1 MIVLPMAG
9 LSSRFFKAGYTQPK
23 YMLDLHGQT
32 VFAHALGSFRAYFG
46 QERILIICRADYD
59 TPEFV
64 RAECVKAGLSEAD
77 LDLVVLDHETA
88 GQAETVALGLE
99 RAEADPEAP
108 LTIFN
113 IDTFR
118 PGFTHPKAFDLG
130 AIDGYV
136 EVFQGPGEH
145 WSFVRPDTSNPEAF
159 RAAEVAEKVRISD
172 LCSTG
177 LYYFRDVALFQ
188 TLYAPIA
195 AKDPATLQGGER
207 YIAPLYND
215 AIGQG
220 ADIRYALIG
229 ADEVLFCGTPDE
241 YDALRAREVL

>member
-9 LSSRFFKAGYTQPK
+9 LSSRFFKAGYTKPK

-46 QERILIICRADYD
+46 QEPITIICRADYD
-59 TPEFV
+59 TPDFV
-64 RAECVKAGLSEAD
+64 RAECAKAGLTGDD
-77 LDLVVLDHETA
+77 LALVVLEQETA

-99 RAEADPEAP
+99 RAGADADAP

-118 PGFTHPKAFDLG
+118 PGFTHPTAFDLS
-130 AIDGYV
+130 AVDGYV

-145 WSFVRPDTSNPEAF
+145 WSFVRPDTSDPDAF

-177 LYYFRDVALFQ
+177 LYYFRSVGLFQ
-188 TLYAPIA
+188 KLYAPIA

-215 AIGQG
+215 ALKLGH
-220 ADIRYALIG
+220 DIRYALIE
-229 ADEVLFCGTPDE
+229 AEEVLFCGTPDE
-241 YDALRAREVL
+241 YDALLAREPF